1 MPPTSE
7 YEQQAQYF
15 LANIYPSGNGIAADA
30 RLSYRIYLIQPFIDG
45 FLTAIALFF
54 ANCTN
59 YNAYAPN
66 VAKMRY
72 AAPRMR
78 SRICRMIDL

>member
-1 MPPTSE
+1 MALIAYFY
-7 YEQQAQYF
+7 YEAF
-15 LANIYPSGNGIAADA
+15 
-30 RLSYRIYLIQPFIDG
+30 LIQPFIG
-45 FLTAIALFF
+45 RFLTAIALFF

-78 SRICRMIDL
+78 SRICRMIEL

>member
-1 MPPTSE
+1 MAFDSLFF
-7 YEQQAQYF
+7 YQAF
-15 LANIYPSGNGIAADA
+15 
-30 RLSYRIYLIQPFIDG
+30 LIQPFIDG
-45 FLTAIALFF
+45 FLIAIALFF

-72 AAPRMR
+72 ATPRIR
-78 SRICRMIDL
+78 SPICRMIDL